1 MKDETTQ
8 VLFQI
13 GKLEENASSW
23 KGPFTVVL
31 VTREGKEP
39 WIRVLSSEGYRVNE
53 FNLAGMFIPQ
63 LKATAVFQIHG
74 DGPESSTISDQTVWR
89 AVNEA
94 MRRLTRQDGHLE
106 VVWVPNDPA
115 LPF

>member
-1 MKDETTQ
+1 MKEEKTQ
-8 VLFQI
+8 VLFKIEQ
-13 GKLEENASSW
+13 LEENNSGW
-23 KGPFTVVL
+23 KGPFSVVL
-31 VTREGKEP
+31 VTREGKQP
-39 WIRVLSSEGYRVNE
+39 WIRVLSQTGYRVNE

-63 LKATAVFQIHG
+63 LKARAVFQIHG

-89 AVNEA
+89 AVTDA

-106 VVWVPNDPA
+106 VVWVPNDG